1 MAARFAEPYTY
12 TIVIPAYNESQR
24 IPETLEK
31 VLAYVAE
38 QNWDCEVLIVDDGS
52 RDNTPDIIREFMTRH
67 ANLRLLQNPGN
78 KGKGYSVRHGM
89 LAGKGDILLLS
100 DADLSAPIYEAK
112 KLFNSIEQGGAQ
124 IAIGSRWKDA
134 RTQTQRQPLYRQI
147 TGRIFNFLLRS
158 ILGLRVKDSQCGFKA
173 FTREAAQNIF
183 PHQKIERWGFDA
195 ELLFLGMKLHYKIA
209 EIPVEWKND
218 LRSKISPIRDGFS
231 IVWDMVRIRWYS
243 LSGQYSHVTTRP
255 VVTPANP

>member
-1 MAARFAEPYTY
+1 M
-12 TIVIPAYNESQR
+12 
-24 IPETLEK
+24 
-31 VLAYVAE
+31 
-38 QNWDCEVLIVDDGS
+38 LIVDDGS
-52 RDNTPDIIREFMTRH
+52 RDNTADIIRDYMTRH
-67 ANLRLLQNPGN
+67 PSVRLLQNPGN

-89 LAGKGDILLLS
+89 LEGKGDILILS

-112 KLFNSIEQGGAQ
+112 KLFAAIEHDATRGGGAQ
-124 IAIGSRWKDA
+124 IAIGSRWKDP
-134 RTQTQRQPLYRQI
+134 RTQTQRQPIYRQI

-173 FTREAAQNIF
+173 FTRTAAHAIF

-195 ELLFLGMKLHYKIA
+195 ELLFLGMKLGYKSA

-218 LRSKISPIRDGFS
+218 LRSKINPIRDGFS

-243 LSGQYSHVTTRP
+243 ISGRYSHVSEKAVASSAKT
-255 VVTPANP
+255 